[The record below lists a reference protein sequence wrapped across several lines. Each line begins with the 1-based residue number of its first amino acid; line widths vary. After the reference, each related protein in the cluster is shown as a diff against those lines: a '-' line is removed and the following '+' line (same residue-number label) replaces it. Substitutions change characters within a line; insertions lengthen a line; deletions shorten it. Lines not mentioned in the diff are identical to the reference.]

1 MGLVVALVIGLI
13 LLALEIFFMFKMRAG
28 HNWARIV
35 LTVLGV
41 LSILASLYGLT
52 QGFTVGTIFS
62 VISLLVVAAAIVFMY
77 KPAARAY
84 FSTKPQYGP

>member
-28 HNWARIV
+28 RNWARIV

-41 LSILASLYGLT
+41 LSILSGLYGLT
-52 QGFTVGTIFS
+52 QGFTVGAIFG
-62 VISLLVVAAAIVFMY
+62 VISLLVVIAAIVFMY
-77 KPAARAY
+77 KPADRAY
-84 FSTKPQYGP
+84 FSTKPQYGL